1 VGNVLRGGLRALL
14 LVVLV
19 PGVASAGRTSFGWLL
34 GTEVMPE
41 RGTEI
46 QSWLDEENGRDAA
59 DARSATWG
67 WNALIGVTD
76 RLTLGFPL
84 EMVWSDS
91 ASTATEPSFTLNQYG
106 LEARYRLISNDPV
119 DAPPFAPLVRAAVKR
134 DITVRDAV
142 VVEANL
148 IASTTTSTGSVLV
161 GVDVGFVGS
170 LAPDDRTHLE
180 IRPGLGVSVRAHGD
194 LRLGAEVYGELSLDD
209 KQPSWLVVGPNL
221 AWTHGRF
228 WVSAA
233 FGVGVY
239 QIDAAPRVTWGI
251 MF

>member
-1 VGNVLRGGLRALL
+1 MGNVLRGGLVALL
-14 LVVLV
+14 VMV
-19 PGVASAGRTSFGWLL
+19 PGVASAGRTPFGWLL

-46 QSWLDEENGRDAA
+46 QSWIDEENGREPTDV
-59 DARSATWG
+59 RWATWG

-76 RLTLGFPL
+76 RFTVGFPL
-84 EMVWSDS
+84 EMVWSDTAS
-91 ASTATEPSFTLNQYG
+91 AATAPVFTLHQYG
-106 LEARYRLISNDPV
+106 LEARYRLVSNDPV
-119 DAPPFAPLVRAAVKR
+119 DAPPFAPLLRAAVKR

-161 GVDVGFVGS
+161 GVDVGFVGL
-170 LAPDDRTHLE
+170 LAPDDQTHLE
-180 IRPGLGVSVRAHGD
+180 IRPGLGISVRASGE

-209 KQPSWLVVGPNL
+209 KEQSWLVAGPNL

-228 WVSAA
+228 WVSGA
-233 FGVGVY
+233 FGIGVY